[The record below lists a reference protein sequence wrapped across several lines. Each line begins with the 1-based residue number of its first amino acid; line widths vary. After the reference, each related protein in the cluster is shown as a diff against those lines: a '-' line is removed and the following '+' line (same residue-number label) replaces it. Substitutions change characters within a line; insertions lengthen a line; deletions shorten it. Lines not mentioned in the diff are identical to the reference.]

1 MKDEGIISL
10 YNLTDVVRLTIESTV
25 GDRQDKKEALHIG
38 TAPLLFRHIGL

>member
-1 MKDEGIISL
+1 MQDERIISL

-25 GDRQDKKEALHIG
+25 GDRQDKKGSVAHC

>member
-10 YNLTDVVRLTIESTV
+10 YNLTDVVRSTIGSTV

-38 TAPLLFRHIGL
+38 TAPLLFRHIDL